1 MIETFSSRNT
11 KAKSKAQRKKI
22 NKERNVAKKTL
33 QRAKLKIM
41 LSEAFSFV
49 IWSTIP
55 PIPLK
60 AILDPLK
67 CQITLFLVLHKEKE

>member
-1 MIETFSSRNT
+1 
-11 KAKSKAQRKKI
+11 
-22 NKERNVAKKTL
+22 
-33 QRAKLKIM
+33 M

-49 IWSTIP
+49 RWSTIP

-67 CQITLFLVLHKEKE
+67 CQIEAFYCNNQKPHYYLHRQVGVKIFNLIFFLIFKNGKNLN

>member
-1 MIETFSSRNT
+1 MYRPKVTLMRT
-11 KAKSKAQRKKI
+11 CVRKKI

-49 IWSTIP
+49 RWSTIP
-55 PIPLK
+55 PISFK

-67 CQITLFLVLHKEKE
+67 CQMEAFY